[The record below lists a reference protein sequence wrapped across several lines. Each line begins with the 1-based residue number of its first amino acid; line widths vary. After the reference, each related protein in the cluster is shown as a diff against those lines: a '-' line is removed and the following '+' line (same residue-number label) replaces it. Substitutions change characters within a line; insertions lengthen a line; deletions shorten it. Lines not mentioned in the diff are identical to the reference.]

1 MKELLED
8 IINNSPIENMEKTK
22 KLVRQCE
29 EVYERLDEYKANPN
43 IYINA
48 IEYINKRLYKLITVL
63 DEQTI
68 EKYLTP
74 QRIDE
79 YKFSR
84 YVGREMFLMLSPEKI
99 DEYLTPENYE
109 AFSFT
114 SEELIH
120 FLERMG
126 DEISKKYFFDNQSFY
141 KLQSGHYDNSSV
153 LNISNVIKSM
163 GIEKIKEYLTLENI
177 RKFKLNAKGITNLIN
192 TLGKNERGIYFFENQ
207 EEDSFSVANIIKAE
221 QPNNI
226 EDYLTVKAVEI
237 YKLNDSDINKLI
249 QTLGESERKKYVIPG
264 QEEEKYGILN
274 IYYYHSK
281 NSRKRQL
288 IENFYAENKSAFS
301 NSYSMLDNDYI
312 FEKFD
317 NDMINY
323 ISCFEKESEIL
334 AKSSNICLDVIA
346 KMLENFQTKNNTDE
360 WMYLL
365 NIILKKIHKIEKVI
379 TDTQVK
385 NIEELDDKMIENFTK
400 MLINSDISSEKIS
413 IDDLKNYEQNRIASL
428 PIDYE
433 SFMQK
438 INDIEDIFKGEGFWR
453 DFLDIETQI
462 NLLLISKFGIS
473 YEQAEDI
480 LEEYGQD
487 INSIQNE
494 DLKVFVKSIQA
505 LVEFDRE
512 YNKNEEFCVTGK
524 YYSSKN
530 KCIISS
536 DFARRVIQEYG
547 DKVEDIDDLDLKEF
561 VEAVISKDDN
571 VIIISDCLKNIADN
585 VESIPEES
593 RLNILALEKRLKQ
606 EYMKLYLPTLLSL
619 KDCKQTGENIY
630 ELPIDENGNVKK
642 FNILLTSISAFR
654 DTYEK
659 IDDYFD
665 RWNKTD
671 LTSLHFCASYIGR
684 EMLSMAPIPHVCF
697 GFNQIT
703 EDSLLL
709 SSYQDIGSSGDKMAS
724 TSELIRHYC
733 NPEHQIEMVE
743 KGGGKCKCRRNE
755 MDIRRNVNGQ
765 RIQPDYI
772 VAFRTKG
779 RINNIAEIYQ
789 AQKDF
794 KQKGIDLPIIIV
806 DRDKCLEAEKYEI
819 EKMKKEYNQNPS
831 EELRRRINTKIKTN
845 NYTLEYIRDAEGKK
859 IDFDIGSEISEP
871 EEKHEGNIDKNIL
884 AAMRESAEMTT
895 QEQQTQMMS
904 RFVQLKNII
913 KQENVYEKQR

>member
-22 KLVRQCE
+22 KLVRQCD
-29 EVYERLDEYKANPN
+29 EVYERLDEYKTNPT
-43 IYINA
+43 IYRNA
-48 IEYINKRLYKLITVL
+48 IEYINKRLRKLITVL

-74 QRIDE
+74 QKIDE
-79 YKFSR
+79 YKFRS
-84 YVGREMFLMLSPEKI
+84 YVGRDMFLMLSPEKI

-109 AFSFT
+109 AFGFI
-114 SEELIH
+114 SEELIA
-120 FLERMG
+120 FLRRMG
-126 DEISKKYFFDNQSFY
+126 EEISKKYFFDSQNFNNL
-141 KLQSGHYDNSSV
+141 KSGLYYNSSV

-163 GIEKIKEYLTLENI
+163 GNEKIKEYLTLENI
-177 RKFKLNAKGITNLIN
+177 RKFKLNAKGITSLIN
-192 TLGKNERGIYFFENQ
+192 TLGKDERSIYFFENQ
-207 EEDSFSVANIIKAE
+207 ERDSFSVANIIKAE

-237 YKLNDSDINKLI
+237 YKLNDSDINNLI
-249 QTLGESERKKYVIPG
+249 QALGESERKKYVIPG

-288 IENFYAENKSAFS
+288 IEIFYAENKNAFS

-317 NDMINY
+317 DYMINY

-346 KMLENFQTKNNTDE
+346 KMLENFQTNNNTDE

-365 NIILKKIHKIEKVI
+365 DIILKQIHKIEKVI
-379 TDTQVK
+379 TDIQVK

-400 MLINSDISSEKIS
+400 MLINSDISSGKIS

-433 SFMQK
+433 SFMQE
-438 INDIEDIFKGEGFWR
+438 INDIEDYMKGEGFWR
-453 DFLDIETQI
+453 NFLDIETQI

-473 YEQAEDI
+473 YEQAKNI

-487 INSIQNE
+487 IDSIQNE
-494 DLKVFVKSIQA
+494 DLKVFIKSIQA
-505 LVEFDRE
+505 LVEFDRK
-512 YNKNEEFCVTGK
+512 YNKNEEFGVAGK
-524 YYSSKN
+524 YYTSKY

-536 DFARRVIQEYG
+536 DFARRVLQEYG
-547 DKVEDIDDLDLKEF
+547 DKAEDIDDPDLKEF
-561 VEAVISKDDN
+561 VKAVISKDDN
-571 VIIISDCLKNIADN
+571 IIISDCLKNIADN
-585 VESIPEES
+585 VEPIPEES

-619 KDCKQTGENIY
+619 KDCKQTDENIY

-654 DTYEK
+654 DTYER
-659 IDDYFD
+659 IDNYFD

-684 EMLSMAPIPHVCF
+684 EMLSLAPIPHVCF
-697 GFNQIT
+697 GFSQVT

-724 TSELIRHYC
+724 TSELIEHYC
-733 NPEHQIEMVE
+733 NPEHQIELVE

-755 MDIRRNVNGQ
+755 MDIRRNVNGH

-772 VAFRTKG
+772 VAFRTNG
-779 RINNIAEIYQ
+779 RINNIAEIRQ

-806 DRDKCLEAEKYEI
+806 DRDKCLEAEKHEI
-819 EKMKKEYNQNPS
+819 EEMKKEYNQNPS

-845 NYTLEYIRDAEGKK
+845 NYTLEYIRDAECEK
-859 IDFDIGSEISEP
+859 IDFDIGSEISRP

-884 AAMRESAEMTT
+884 DAMRESVEMTT

-904 RFVQLKNII
+904 RFVQLKNILR
-913 KQENVYEKQR
+913 QENVYGKQR

>member
-8 IINNSPIENMEKTK
+8 IIKNSPIENMGKTK

-84 YVGREMFLMLSPEKI
+84 WVGREMFFKLSPEKI
-99 DEYLTPENYE
+99 DEYLTPENYG
-109 AFSFT
+109 AFGFM

-120 FLERMG
+120 FLHRMG
-126 DEISKKYFFDNQSFY
+126 DEISKKYFLGSQNFNNL
-141 KLQSGHYDNSSV
+141 KSGLYNNSSV

-192 TLGKNERGIYFFENQ
+192 TLGKDERSIYFFENQ
-207 EEDSFSVANIIKAE
+207 ESDSFSVANIIKAE

-226 EDYLTVKAVEI
+226 EDYLTVKDIEI
-237 YKLNDSDINKLI
+237 YKLNDSDINNLI
-249 QTLGESERKKYVIPG
+249 QTLGESERKKYIIPG

-288 IENFYAENKSAFS
+288 IEFFRAENQSAFS

-317 NDMINY
+317 NGMINY

-346 KMLENFQTKNNTDE
+346 KMLENFQTNNNTDE

-365 NIILKKIHKIEKVI
+365 NIILKKIHKIEEVI
-379 TDTQVK
+379 TDIQVK

-400 MLINSDISSEKIS
+400 MLINSDISSGKIS

-433 SFMQK
+433 SFMQE
-438 INDIEDIFKGEGFWR
+438 INDIEDYMKGEGFWR

-487 INSIQNE
+487 IDSIQNE

-512 YNKNEEFCVTGK
+512 YNKNEEFGV
-524 YYSSKN
+524 SKN

-536 DFARRVIQEYG
+536 DFARRVLQEYG
-547 DKVEDIDDLDLKEF
+547 DKVEDIDDPDLKEF
-561 VEAVISKDDN
+561 VKAVISKDDN
-571 VIIISDCLKNIADN
+571 VIISDCLKNIADN
-585 VESIPEES
+585 VEPIPEES

-606 EYMKLYLPTLLSL
+606 EYMKLYLPTLLSV
-619 KDCKQTGENIY
+619 KDCKQIDENIY

-654 DTYEK
+654 DTYER
-659 IDDYFD
+659 IDNYFD

-684 EMLSMAPIPHVCF
+684 EMLSLAPIPHVCF

-724 TSELIRHYC
+724 TSELIEHYC
-733 NPEHQIEMVE
+733 NPEHQIELVE
-743 KGGGKCKCRRNE
+743 KGGGKCTCRRNE
-755 MDIRRNVNGQ
+755 MDIRRKVNGH

-772 VAFRTKG
+772 VAFRTNG
-779 RINNIAEIYQ
+779 RINNIEKIHQ

-806 DRDKCLEAEKYEI
+806 DRDKCLEAEKHEI
-819 EKMKKEYNQNPS
+819 EEMKKEYKQNPS

-845 NYTLEYIRDAEGKK
+845 NYTLEYIRDAECEK
-859 IDFDIGSEISEP
+859 IDFDMGSEISEP

-904 RFVQLKNII
+904 RFVQLKNILR
-913 KQENVYEKQR
+913 QENVYGKQR

>member
-22 KLVRQCE
+22 KLVRQCD
-29 EVYERLDEYKANPN
+29 EVYERLDEYKTNPT
-43 IYINA
+43 IYRNA
-48 IEYINKRLYKLITVL
+48 IEYINKRLRKLITVL

-74 QRIDE
+74 QKIDE
-79 YKFSR
+79 YKFRS
-84 YVGREMFLMLSPEKI
+84 YVGRDMFLMLSPEKI

-109 AFSFT
+109 AFGFI
-114 SEELIH
+114 SEELIA
-120 FLERMG
+120 FLGRMG
-126 DEISKKYFFDNQSFY
+126 EEISKKYFFDSQNFNNL
-141 KLQSGHYDNSSV
+141 KSGLYYNSSV

-163 GIEKIKEYLTLENI
+163 GNEKIKEYLTLENI
-177 RKFKLNAKGITNLIN
+177 RKFKLNAKGITSLIN
-192 TLGKNERGIYFFENQ
+192 TLGKDERSIYFFENQ
-207 EEDSFSVANIIKAE
+207 ERDSFSVANIIKAE

-237 YKLNDSDINKLI
+237 YKLNDSDINNLI
-249 QTLGESERKKYVIPG
+249 QALGESERKKYVIPG

-288 IENFYAENKSAFS
+288 IEIFYAENKNAFS

-317 NDMINY
+317 DYMINY

-346 KMLENFQTKNNTDE
+346 KMLENFQTNNNTDE

-365 NIILKKIHKIEKVI
+365 DIILKQIHKIEKVI
-379 TDTQVK
+379 TDIQVK

-400 MLINSDISSEKIS
+400 MLINSDISSGKIS

-433 SFMQK
+433 SFMQE
-438 INDIEDIFKGEGFWR
+438 INDIEDYMKGEGFWR
-453 DFLDIETQI
+453 NFLDIETQI

-473 YEQAEDI
+473 YEQAKNI

-487 INSIQNE
+487 IDSIQNE
-494 DLKVFVKSIQA
+494 DLKVFIKSIQA
-505 LVEFDRE
+505 LVEFDRK
-512 YNKNEEFCVTGK
+512 YNKNEEFGVAGK
-524 YYSSKN
+524 YYTSKY

-536 DFARRVIQEYG
+536 DFARRVLQEYG
-547 DKVEDIDDLDLKEF
+547 DKAEDIDDPDLKEF
-561 VEAVISKDDN
+561 VKAVISKDDN
-571 VIIISDCLKNIADN
+571 IIISDCLKNIADN
-585 VESIPEES
+585 VEPIPEES

-619 KDCKQTGENIY
+619 KDCKQTDENIY

-654 DTYEK
+654 DTYER
-659 IDDYFD
+659 IDNYFD

-684 EMLSMAPIPHVCF
+684 EMLSLAPIPHVCF
-697 GFNQIT
+697 GFSQVT

-724 TSELIRHYC
+724 TSELIEHYC
-733 NPEHQIEMVE
+733 NPEHQIELVE

-755 MDIRRNVNGQ
+755 MDIRRNVNGH

-772 VAFRTKG
+772 VAFRTNG
-779 RINNIAEIYQ
+779 RINNIAEIRQ

-806 DRDKCLEAEKYEI
+806 DRDKCLEAEKHEI
-819 EKMKKEYNQNPS
+819 EEMKKEYNQNPS

-845 NYTLEYIRDAEGKK
+845 NYTLEYIRDAECEN
-859 IDFDIGSEISEP
+859 IDFDIGSEISRP

-884 AAMRESAEMTT
+884 DAMRESVEMTT

-904 RFVQLKNII
+904 RFVQLKNILR
-913 KQENVYEKQR
+913 QENVYGKQR

>member
-22 KLVRQCE
+22 KLVRQCD
-29 EVYERLDEYKANPN
+29 EVYERLDEYKTNPT
-43 IYINA
+43 IYRNA
-48 IEYINKRLYKLITVL
+48 IEYINKRLRKLITVL

-74 QRIDE
+74 QKIDE
-79 YKFSR
+79 YKFRS
-84 YVGREMFLMLSPEKI
+84 YVGRDMLLMLSPEKI

-109 AFSFT
+109 AFGFI
-114 SEELIH
+114 SEELIA
-120 FLERMG
+120 FLRRMG
-126 DEISKKYFFDNQSFY
+126 EEISKKYFFGSQNFNNL
-141 KLQSGHYDNSSV
+141 KSGLYYNSSV

-163 GIEKIKEYLTLENI
+163 GNEKIKEYLTLENI
-177 RKFKLNAKGITNLIN
+177 RKFKLNAKGITSLIN
-192 TLGKNERGIYFFENQ
+192 TLGKDEKSIYKFQNQ
-207 EEDSFSVANIIKAE
+207 ERDSFSVANIIKAE

-237 YKLNDSDINKLI
+237 YKLNDSDINNLI
-249 QTLGESERKKYVIPG
+249 QALGESERKKYVIPG

-288 IENFYAENKSAFS
+288 IEIFYAENKNAFS

-317 NDMINY
+317 DYMINY

-334 AKSSNICLDVIA
+334 AKCSNICLDVIA
-346 KMLENFQTKNNTDE
+346 KMLENFQTNNNTDE

-365 NIILKKIHKIEKVI
+365 DIILKQIHKIEKVI
-379 TDTQVK
+379 TDIQVK

-400 MLINSDISSEKIS
+400 MLINSDISSGKIS
-413 IDDLKNYEQNRIASL
+413 IDDLKNYEQNRMASL

-438 INDIEDIFKGEGFWR
+438 INNIEDYMKGEGFWR
-453 DFLDIETQI
+453 DFLYIETQI

-473 YEQAEDI
+473 YEQAKNI

-487 INSIQNE
+487 IDSIQNE
-494 DLKVFVKSIQA
+494 DLKVFIKSIQA
-505 LVEFDRE
+505 LVEFDRK
-512 YNKNEEFCVTGK
+512 YNKNEEFGVAGK
-524 YYSSKN
+524 YYTSKY

-536 DFARRVIQEYG
+536 DFARRVLQEYG
-547 DKVEDIDDLDLKEF
+547 DKAEDIDDPDLKEF
-561 VEAVISKDDN
+561 VKAVISKDDN
-571 VIIISDCLKNIADN
+571 VIISDCLKNIADN
-585 VESIPEES
+585 VEPIPEES

-619 KDCKQTGENIY
+619 KDCKQTDENIY

-654 DTYEK
+654 DTYER
-659 IDDYFD
+659 IDNYFD

-684 EMLSMAPIPHVCF
+684 EMLSLAPIPHVCF
-697 GFNQIT
+697 GFSQVT

-724 TSELIRHYC
+724 TSELIEHYC
-733 NPEHQIEMVE
+733 NPEHQIELVE

-755 MDIRRNVNGQ
+755 MDIRRNVNGH

-772 VAFRTKG
+772 VAFRTNG
-779 RINNIAEIYQ
+779 RINNIAKIRQ

-806 DRDKCLEAEKYEI
+806 DRDKCLEAEKHEI
-819 EKMKKEYNQNPS
+819 EEMKKEYNQNPS

-845 NYTLEYIRDAEGKK
+845 NYTLEYIRDAECEK
-859 IDFDIGSEISEP
+859 IDFDIGSEISRP

-884 AAMRESAEMTT
+884 DAMRESAEMTT
-895 QEQQTQMMS
+895 QEQRTQMMS
-904 RFVQLKNII
+904 RFVQLKNILR
-913 KQENVYEKQR
+913 QENVYGKQR